1 MKTQIFMKKG
11 EMKMK
16 EQRLYV
22 CEMCGTKY
30 NEKECAL
37 DCEKAHMRPVGFAE
51 SFYPCRDER
60 GGLRSLLLGDQ
71 LFDGDDIGCAIQKG
85 QLFVLRRLQ
94 PMLAGQIRG
103 RLRRNRRQAQ
113 RANKRRR
120 KDHLSESSH
129 HEKPPFRRI
138 AAA

>member
-1 MKTQIFMKKG
+1 MRGIPRVQFF
-11 EMKMK
+11 
-16 EQRLYV
+16 
-22 CEMCGTKY
+22 
-30 NEKECAL
+30 L
-37 DCEKAHMRPVGFAE
+37 DIRPVGVAE

-113 RANKRRR
+113 SANKRRR